1 MSNINCI
8 NPPTTTSFFNLN
20 FSTISCDTTPGVS
33 QNSTWSIDNHIKLK
47 SGTNLDI
54 IGCQNCSTV
63 LQRCVVPGR
72 VWTDKGGDQ
81 PVHQGALAT
90 IRNAHHSH
98 PQPLPVLPKTTSS
111 AHNLRVLERVA
122 CRLPQVW
129 KLFESLQDLPSLLS
143 LTRTSC
149 RKEEIPC
156 GADAR
161 SDI

>member
-1 MSNINCI
+1 MSHK
-8 NPPTTTSFFNLN
+8 P
-20 FSTISCDTTPGVS
+20 
-33 QNSTWSIDNHIKLK
+33 K
-47 SGTNLDI
+47 SGANLDI

-81 PVHQGALAT
+81 PVDQGALAT

-98 PQPLPVLPKTTSS
+98 PQTLPVFPKTTSS
-111 AHNLRVLERVA
+111 AHNLRVLKRVA
-122 CRLPQVW
+122 CRLPHLW

-143 LTRTSC
+143 LTGTRC
-149 RKEEIPC
+149 WKEEIPC

-161 SDI
+161 SDIEWRVHSSECCGEHVCSGKCFQVKQILSQRFFWD